1 MSVQHVQSGPAD
13 TKRNKISW
21 MVMNYFMGTQK
32 KKKISVLLQK
42 GLLTI
47 SHLSFPL
54 FSSFERVLNTC
65 GISGY

>member
-32 KKKISVLLQK
+32 KKISVLLQK
-42 GLLTI
+42 GLLAI

>member
-13 TKRNKISW
+13 IKRNKISW
-21 MVMNYFMGTQK
+21 MVMNYFMGTQ
-32 KKKISVLLQK
+32 KKISVLLQK